1 MSGET
6 LHAAAPGTGVATGL
20 PWDGGVAREEGPV
33 EVHGGSQ
40 APCPGIHFP
49 AGHVTRARPRAS
61 PPASQGA

>member
-1 MSGET
+1 MQPRLEPES
-6 LHAAAPGTGVATGL
+6 LPGSPGM
-20 PWDGGVAREEGPV
+20 GGVVALEEGPV